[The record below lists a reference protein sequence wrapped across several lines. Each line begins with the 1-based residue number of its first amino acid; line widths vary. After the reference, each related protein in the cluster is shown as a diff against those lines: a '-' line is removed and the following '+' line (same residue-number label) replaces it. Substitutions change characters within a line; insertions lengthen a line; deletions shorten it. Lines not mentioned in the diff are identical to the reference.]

1 MLERLE
7 HCLLRLKKNLSENN
21 PLLCSAWFAFCLPD
35 RCSAPVRVHGTK
47 SRQALWSVSL
57 LISEYPHA
65 AYHHHSTQAKFLG
78 LKPLSHLPSPFSCS
92 LSPIPDIHRL
102 THDLGDLLLWSSRE
116 EQTFPFFG
124 PLCNLKL
131 CVGGRISVKQAD
143 VMMCIDVSWHV
154 ISSRIERFGAGGGL
168 GVFTGLSSLD
178 LTDIWLKGMI
188 LNVGKHTSQSLG
200 CMYVSLSF
208 TYLSLSIN
216 SEVSCFSLSQQ
227 ASLSKETTWDL
238 LEIQLN
244 VQYLVSS
251 PKNLMVPFPVLKSI
265 YPG

>member
-1 MLERLE
+1 MER
-7 HCLLRLKKNLSENN
+7 S
-21 PLLCSAWFAFCLPD
+21 
-35 RCSAPVRVHGTK
+35 
-47 SRQALWSVSL
+47 
-57 LISEYPHA
+57 
-65 AYHHHSTQAKFLG
+65 
-78 LKPLSHLPSPFSCS
+78 
-92 LSPIPDIHRL
+92 
-102 THDLGDLLLWSSRE
+102 
-116 EQTFPFFG
+116 
-124 PLCNLKL
+124 
-131 CVGGRISVKQAD
+131 
-143 VMMCIDVSWHV
+143 
-154 ISSRIERFGAGGGL
+154 GAGGGP

-178 LTDIWLKGMI
+178 LTDIWLEGMI

-265 YPG
+265 YPGWLWGGWLSKPGDCTQSMKPMGTNSKTHNSVFPIKG